1 MAKTLQI
8 QTNFTSGEL
17 TPRLYAHV
25 DVAKYKNGLKTATN
39 CMVLPHGP
47 VRRRNGFK
55 FINEVKDSSKKV
67 RLLRF
72 EFDQSNAYILEVG
85 HQYIRFYTDGGQILS
100 GGLPYE
106 VSTTYTQDEVF
117 SLTYVQF
124 GRLLYVFHPNHAPA
138 QLVWTSDASWALSD
152 IQFYPKATSEEGWMP
167 ATTIT
172 PGATSGTGVTFTAG
186 AISIFNPSDIGR
198 QIHNLSGA
206 GKASITAYTDTQHV
220 VCTILENFPSTSA
233 IASQSWKVDLS
244 PIVSLT
250 PSGSRIGQMVTLT
263 SAAAAWEGN
272 HEVAL
277 PNYFL
282 INNGVIKTTSVTST
296 TVLVGEVQK
305 SLDAVTATTNWT
317 AEVPIWS
324 STFGYPA
331 TGALHQQRLWA
342 ANTSNNPQRVWASE
356 SGILTSFGAG
366 SGDSDALDFSLSN
379 KEVSKVSWMGNI
391 RGQLAIGTTGSEI
404 TIDSGTASGPITPS
418 NLIQQV
424 RGYNGSN
431 LQQPVGLDDEILY
444 IQRSG
449 KKINAFSYNFQ
460 IDNYTSNDLLFLA
473 EHMPGDTGI
482 KELAYA
488 QDPDRNIYAV
498 LNDGDLLVCTYVKE
512 QEVVAWSRYTTDGSF
527 ESINTI
533 STGIN
538 DEVWA
543 VVNRTING
551 SSKRYIERL
560 DISTGEDNTD
570 GFSDCY
576 LAYSSPKTITSI
588 TSANPGVVTANSHG
602 FNNGDYIKFIDV
614 EGMSGLTGKTFI
626 VGSSTANTFNIL
638 DTNSQSFNT
647 TSLGT
652 FTSGV
657 VHKLVTAVS
666 GLSHLEGKTVQVK
679 VDGAK
684 HPDCVV
690 SSGSITLSQR
700 SYEVTV
706 GLSYNTIIET
716 LVKEYNQGEGSMQ
729 GQKVRW
735 IRPVIR
741 LYKSA
746 LPTIDG
752 EFLPARAATDKMD
765 NKLGLYTGDAIFG
778 SLTWKDGFS
787 SSLLIETSDPL
798 PMILLGIFGS
808 MDGGS
813 E

>member
-17 TPRLYAHV
+17 TPRLWAHV
-25 DVAKYKNGLKTATN
+25 DVAKYKNGLKEATN
-39 CMVLPHGP
+39 CVVLPHGP
-47 VRRRNGFK
+47 VSRRNGFK
-55 FINEVKDSSKKV
+55 FINEVKDSSKNV

-72 EFDQSNAYILEVG
+72 EFDQSDAYILEMG
-85 HQYIRFYTDGGQILS
+85 DLYIRFYTNGGQVQVS
-100 GGLPYE
+100 GVPYE
-106 VSTTYTQDEVF
+106 LTTTYTQAEIF
-117 SLTYVQF
+117 AITYVQF
-124 GRLLYVFHPNHAPA
+124 GRLLYIFHPNHPPA
-138 QLVWTSDASWALSD
+138 QLTWTNSASWVLSD
-152 IQFYPKATSEEGWMP
+152 IAFYPKPTSEEGWMP

-172 PGATSGTGVTFTAG
+172 PGATTGTGITFTAG
-186 AISIFNPSDIGR
+186 TTSIFTASDVGR
-198 QIHNLSGA
+198 QIHNLGGA

-220 VCTILENFPSTSA
+220 VCTILENFPSTSS
-233 IASQSWKVDLS
+233 ITSQNWKVDLS
-244 PIVSLT
+244 PITSLT
-250 PSGSRIGQMVTLT
+250 PSGSRIGAIVTLT
-263 SAAAAWEGN
+263 SVATVWEGN
-272 HEVAL
+272 HEVSL

-282 INNGVIKTTSVTST
+282 INNGVIKTTSITST

-305 SLDAVTATTNWT
+305 SLDAVTASANWT

-324 STFGYPA
+324 STFSYPA
-331 TGALHQQRLWA
+331 VCALHQQRLWA
-342 ANTSNNPQRVWASE
+342 ASTTHDPQRVWASE

-366 SGDSDALDFSLSN
+366 SDDSDALDFNLSN
-379 KEVSKVSWMGNI
+379 REVSKVSWLGNI
-391 RGQLAIGTTGSEI
+391 RGQLAIGTTSSEI
-404 TIDSGTASGPITPS
+404 TIDSGTAAGPITPT

-460 IDNYTSNDLLFLA
+460 IDNYVSTDLLFLA
-473 EHMPGDTGI
+473 EHMPGDLGV

-488 QDPDRNIYAV
+488 HDPDRNIYAV

-512 QEVVAWSRYTTDGSF
+512 QDVTAWSRYSTQGNF

-538 DEVWA
+538 DEVWV

-551 SSKRYIERL
+551 STKRYIEKL
-560 DISTGEDNTD
+560 DISTGEGNTD

-576 LAYSSPKTITSI
+576 LTYSNPKTITAI
-588 TSANPGVVTANSHG
+588 TNANPGVVTSAAHG
-602 FNNGDYIKFIDV
+602 FNNGDFIKFIDI
-614 EGMSGLTGKTFI
+614 EGLSDITGKTFI
-626 VGSSTANTFNIL
+626 VGSSTTNTFNIL
-638 DTNSQSFNT
+638 DTSSQNFDT
-647 TSLGT
+647 TLLGT

-657 VHKLVTAVS
+657 VHKLVTTIS
-666 GLSHLEGKTVQVK
+666 GLSYLEGQTVQVK
-679 VDGAK
+679 ADGAK
-684 HPDCVV
+684 HIDKVV
-690 SSGSITLSQR
+690 SSGSIILDKPH
-700 SYEVTV
+700 YEVTV
-706 GLSYNTIIET
+706 GLEYTTTITT

-746 LPTIDG
+746 LPTINDQ
-752 EFLPARAATDKMD
+752 FLPARAASDKMD
-765 NKLGLYTGDAIFG
+765 NKLGLYTGDAVFG

-787 SSLLIETSDPL
+787 SSLTISTSDPL
-798 PMILLGIFGS
+798 PMTLLGIFGS
-808 MDGGS
+808 MEGGS